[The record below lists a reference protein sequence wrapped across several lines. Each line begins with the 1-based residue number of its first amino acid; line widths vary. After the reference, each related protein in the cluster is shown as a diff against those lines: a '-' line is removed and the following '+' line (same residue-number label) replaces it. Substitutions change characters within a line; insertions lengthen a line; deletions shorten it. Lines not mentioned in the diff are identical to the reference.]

1 MKNSK
6 EWISVSEL
14 LAENFVDFPKTDK
27 GISKKADREGWSKRQ
42 RIGVKGRTFEYY
54 VGDMPKAVQQAL
66 GFAGKPQ
73 QVEPQPEITQTPT
86 LEQAMSIVQKALEEL
101 ENTPKSNAQ
110 TPNNEGLSQ
119 IEQRLLQCFRK
130 ASKEGQ
136 EAIISTAETMA
147 ALQEKKETEAQPLEN
162 HQLNAA

>member
-1 MKNSK
+1 MK
-6 EWISVSEL
+6 EWVL
-14 LAENFVDFPKTDK
+14 LKDLLGVAGLASTPQGVLLNAKRENWKRRR
-27 GISKKADREGWSKRQ
+27 KK
-42 RIGVKGRTFEYY
+42 GVKGNVFEYY

-73 QVEPQPEITQTPT
+73 QVELQPEIKQNST
-86 LEQAMSIVQKALEEL
+86 LEQAMAIVQKALEEL
-101 ENTPKSNAQ
+101 ENAPKNNAQ

-147 ALQEKKETEAQPLEN
+147 ALQEKKETEAQPLKN